1 MILPGSSFPSPTLFS
16 LPLCLSKDK
25 KTASEFRFEPVYSTL
40 NLKNRKEL
48 ECIKAEMRYSLDIFN
63 VNMNYTMKRW
73 ECQAPLP
80 LWHALYDEE
89 HENLKFKRLTS

>member
-1 MILPGSSFPSPTLFS
+1 MNKNDEKKETLRKTLLGLTFPLAVAISANAIHSHSIEHAKPTS
-16 LPLCLSKDK
+16 
-25 KTASEFRFEPVYSTL
+25 
-40 NLKNRKEL
+40 KEL

>member
-1 MILPGSSFPSPTLFS
+1 
-16 LPLCLSKDK
+16 
-25 KTASEFRFEPVYSTL
+25 
-40 NLKNRKEL
+40 
-48 ECIKAEMRYSLDIFN
+48 MRYSLDIFN